1 MTAKELEKT
10 KKPKRGDSRRE
21 ALVQAAA
28 KLFWVH
34 GYSGTSLAD
43 VAKAADV
50 PIGNLYYYYKSKAD
64 LAYAVASL
72 FVSQTEQ
79 LVEVVCAETENSR
92 SRLKL
97 LVARLRETQGE
108 RIAYGCPI
116 AAACRDLREQAPEAS
131 ERAAQSFSIL
141 IGFVGQELGRTGLR
155 PSLAMAKAR
164 SVIADWQGGIALAH
178 GLQQPTILVE
188 TYGRMDRVLAS

>member
-1 MTAKELEKT
+1 MPGKKSD
-10 KKPKRGDSRRE
+10 KKPKRGDARRI

-28 KLFWVH
+28 RLFWVQ

-50 PIGNLYYYYKSKAD
+50 PIGNLYYYYKSKAE
-64 LAYAVASL
+64 LALAVASL
-72 FVSQTEQ
+72 FVSQTEA
-79 LVEVVCAETENSR
+79 LVENVCDETENSR
-92 SRLKL
+92 SRLKV

-116 AAACRDLREQAPEAS
+116 AAACRDLRETAPEAS
-131 ERAAQSFSIL
+131 EKAAQSFSIL
-141 IGFVGQELGRTGLR
+141 IGFIGQELGRTGLR

-178 GLQQPTILVE
+178 ALNQPTILVE
-188 TYGRMDRVLAS
+188 TYGRMERALAK

>member
-1 MTAKELEKT
+1 MSANQKE
-10 KKPKRGDSRRE
+10 KKPKRGDRRRT

-28 KLFWVH
+28 RLFWVQ

-50 PIGNLYYYYKSKAD
+50 PIGNLYYYYKSKAE
-64 LAYAVASL
+64 LAMAVASL
-72 FVSQTEQ
+72 FVSQTEA
-79 LVEVVCAETENSR
+79 LVESVCTESDNSR
-92 SRLKL
+92 TRLKF

-116 AAACRDLREQAPEAS
+116 AAACRDLRETAPDAS
-131 ERAAQSFSIL
+131 EKAAQSFSIL
-141 IGFVGQELGRTGLR
+141 IGFIGQELGRTGLR

-164 SVIADWQGGIALAH
+164 SVVADWQGGIALAH
-178 GLQQPTILVE
+178 GLNQPTILVE
-188 TYGRMDRVLAS
+188 TYGRMERSLAK

>member
-1 MTAKELEKT
+1 MSGPKSD
-10 KKPKRGDSRRE
+10 KKPKRGDARRI

-28 KLFWVH
+28 RLFWVQ

-50 PIGNLYYYYKSKAD
+50 PIGNLYYYYKSKAE
-64 LAYAVASL
+64 LALAVASL
-72 FVSQTEQ
+72 FVSQTEA
-79 LVEVVCAETENSR
+79 LVENVCDETENSR
-92 SRLKL
+92 SRLKV

-116 AAACRDLREQAPEAS
+116 AAACRDLRETAPEAS
-131 ERAAQSFSIL
+131 EKAAQSFSIL
-141 IGFVGQELGRTGLR
+141 IGFIGQELGRTGLR

-178 GLQQPTILVE
+178 ALNQPTILVE
-188 TYGRMDRVLAS
+188 TYGRMERALAK

>member
-1 MTAKELEKT
+1 MADVERIRKT
-10 KKPKRGDSRRE
+10 KRGDVRRE
-21 ALVQAAA
+21 ALIQAAA
-28 KLFWVH
+28 RLFWVQ
-34 GYSGTSLAD
+34 GYGCTSLAE

-50 PIGNLYYYYKSKAD
+50 PIGNLYYYYKTKAD
-64 LAYAVASL
+64 LALAVASL
-72 FVSQTEQ
+72 FVSQTEL
-79 LVEVVCAETENSR
+79 LVETVCAETDDTR

-97 LVARLRETQGE
+97 FVARLRETQGE

-116 AAACRDLREQAPEAS
+116 AAACRDLREPAPKAS
-131 ERAAQSFSIL
+131 EKAAQSFSIL

-164 SVIADWQGGIALAH
+164 SVVADWQGGIALAH

-188 TYGRMDRVLAS
+188 TYGRMERVLAS